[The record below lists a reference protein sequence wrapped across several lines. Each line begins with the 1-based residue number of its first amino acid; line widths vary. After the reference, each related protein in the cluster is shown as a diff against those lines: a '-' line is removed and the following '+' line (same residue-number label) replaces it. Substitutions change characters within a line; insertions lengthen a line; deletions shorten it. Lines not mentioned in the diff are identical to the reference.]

1 MSLQEYET
9 VYKNKFEGNVLLI
22 DSIEKCNQYETEFE
36 KRITIDKESELY
48 ETYNYM
54 WFEGLRL
61 KKECNFEPPYKCSN
75 CNVIICGECSSKL
88 QEHLT
93 IYDLYRCTHCRNN
106 DFKRKMSCSVF
117 PQLLEKTMGE
127 EEYKSYR
134 MKKCL
139 RGLGL
144 IDDSEI

>member
-36 KRITIDKESELY
+36 KRITCDKDSEMY

-61 KKECNFEPPYKCSN
+61 KKECNFEPSYKCSN
-75 CNVIICGECSSKL
+75 CNVIMCGECSSKL

-93 IYDLYRCTHCRNN
+93 IYDLYRCTHCRKN
-106 DFKRKMSCSVF
+106 DFKYTMSYAVF
-117 PQLLEKTMGE
+117 PQLFKKTMGE
-127 EEYKSYR
+127 EEYKKYR
-134 MKKCL
+134 MKKCFI
-139 RGLGL
+139 GLDL
-144 IDDSEI
+144 IDDSKI